1 MNLNNLLDYLPE
13 LIATASAAFIG
24 WLTGRRKNNAEI
36 KMIENDAVA
45 QIQQLY
51 ANLVKDTGER
61 LQEQSRRIT
70 ELEDTIINLKKVIEA
85 DKKLI
90 RDLKLQ
96 IKKLTDKIK

>member
-61 LQEQSRRIT
+61 LQEQNRRIG
-70 ELEDTIINLKKVIEA
+70 ELEDTIIKLKKVIEA

-90 RDLKLQ
+90 RDLKMQ
-96 IKKLTDKIK
+96 ISKLTDKIK